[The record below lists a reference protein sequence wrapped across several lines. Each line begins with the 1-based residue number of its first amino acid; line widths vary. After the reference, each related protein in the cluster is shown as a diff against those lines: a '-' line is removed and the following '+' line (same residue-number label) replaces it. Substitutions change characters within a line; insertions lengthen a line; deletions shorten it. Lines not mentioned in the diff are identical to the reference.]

1 MSLAN
6 EYFRDVTISTQVIKY
21 KKFGLQADHP
31 IRLQYSHQIKL
42 FIIITEPNPG
52 VVVDGF
58 VVDSA
63 AMQDNAATFYW
74 NWDMSKNNLL
84 NGKFQGFKVGI
95 VWLLMPIVL

>member
-1 MSLAN
+1 M
-6 EYFRDVTISTQVIKY
+6 
-21 KKFGLQADHP
+21 
-31 IRLQYSHQIKL
+31 
-42 FIIITEPNPG
+42 IILITTEPNPG

-84 NGKFQGFKVGI
+84 NGKFQGFKVEI
-95 VWLLMPIVL
+95 ARLLMSIGLL

>member
-1 MSLAN
+1 MM
-6 EYFRDVTISTQVIKY
+6 
-21 KKFGLQADHP
+21 
-31 IRLQYSHQIKL
+31 
-42 FIIITEPNPG
+42 IILITTEPNPG

-84 NGKFQGFKVGI
+84 NGKFQGFKVEI
-95 VWLLMPIVL
+95 ARLLMSIGLL